1 MSFQDPTELFKTL
14 PLRLGGQIKS
24 LWPVEEEILKK
35 YHSELKDEKRLALEL
50 PTGSG
55 KSIIGLLILESWR
68 GSGKRVAILTSSL
81 ALADDMKRRCDD
93 LGIENVVITGRRRED
108 ELEDIARARAKRK
121 YARKQAIGIM
131 NYWAYMMGKDVVEP
145 DVLVID
151 DADSFENLLTSYYSV
166 RVSKQD
172 DPGLWNPIFAF
183 PQVVR

>member
-14 PLRLGGQIKS
+14 PLRPGGQIKS

-81 ALADDMKRRCDD
+81 ALADDMKRR
-93 LGIENVVITGRRRED
+93 L
-108 ELEDIARARAKRK
+108 
-121 YARKQAIGIM
+121 M
-131 NYWAYMMGKDVVEP
+131 
-145 DVLVID
+145 
-151 DADSFENLLTSYYSV
+151 TSE
-166 RVSKQD
+166 
-172 DPGLWNPIFAF
+172 
-183 PQVVR
+183 